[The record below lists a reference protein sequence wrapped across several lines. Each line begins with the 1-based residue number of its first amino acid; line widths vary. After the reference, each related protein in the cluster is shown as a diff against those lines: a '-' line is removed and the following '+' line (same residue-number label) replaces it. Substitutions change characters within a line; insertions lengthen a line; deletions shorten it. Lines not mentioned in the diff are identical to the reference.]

1 MAPELINKEE
11 YNEKID
17 IWSIGIITSILL
29 TGRHPFSIPYESAEF
44 FD

>member
-29 TGRHPFSIPYESAEF
+29 TGKHPFSIPYESAEF
-44 FD
+44 LD